1 MRIGILRIGQPKSD
15 PTDRIR
21 EMLSATFPETAIAV
35 IEKEMCIPEEAFDET
50 RKQYRSDTILM
61 EIRNFADTRQEFDR
75 ILGITGVDLF
85 ALPMNFVFG
94 EAEHPGKAAIISF
107 WRLRP
112 EFYQRPPNEELFGER
127 CAKEAIHEIG
137 HTLGLDHCD
146 NPFCVMHFSNSILE
160 TDVKKSFFC
169 KRCAS
174 EVEAALI
181 EFGKDLERK
190 V

>member
-15 PTDRIR
+15 PSDRIR
-21 EMLSATFPETAIAV
+21 ETLSATFPETAVAM
-35 IEKEMCIPEEAFDET
+35 IEKEICVPDGAFNET
-50 RKQYRSDTILM
+50 RKQYRSDIILM
-61 EIRNFADTRQEFDR
+61 EIRNFADARQEFDR
-75 ILGITGVDLF
+75 ILGITDVDLF
-85 ALPMNFVFG
+85 VPSMNFVFG
-94 EAEHPGKAAIISF
+94 EAEHLGKAALVSF

-112 EFYQRPPNEELFGER
+112 EFHQRPPNEEAFGER

-169 KRCAS
+169 KKCAS
-174 EVEAALI
+174 EVEVMLI

>member
-1 MRIGILRIGQPKSD
+1 MA
-15 PTDRIR
+15 IR
-21 EMLSATFPETAIAV
+21 
-35 IEKEMCIPEEAFDET
+35 
-50 RKQYRSDTILM
+50 R
-61 EIRNFADTRQEFDR
+61 FAYARQEFDR
-75 ILGITGVDLF
+75 VLGVIDVDLF
-85 ALPMNFVFG
+85 VPSMNFVFG
-94 EAEHPGKAAIISF
+94 EAEHPGKAALVSF

-112 EFYQRPPNEELFGER
+112 EFHQQPPNEEAFGER

-169 KRCAS
+169 KKCAF
-174 EVEAALI
+174 EVEAALT
-181 EFGKDLERK
+181 EFGKDHERK